1 MQFHAT
7 PVPAAGKLSERNKSY
22 DESIASNKKK
32 VRRIG
37 VFSKMG
43 GKVQYKL
50 SFTVGGLGL
59 QECKT
64 LLDAYELDH
73 DWDVVR
79 QRVFDDKSLQ
89 VRTESGA
96 KRLIRE
102 YVSRLKN
109 LNDEEIQTFR
119 DGTRADQI
127 AILSL
132 SACRTYAL
140 IGDFAIEV
148 MNERALSSQMEVHA
162 TDFERFIDDKAE
174 WHPGELF
181 PRVGFVVTTLTVPVE
196 RVFEFYNRRGTAVQY
211 TKEGKYALK
220 WTRLSC
226 KSLKANEV
234 RLQLHALAYN
244 LANFLRSLVL
254 PTSIADWSLM
264 SLRDRMIKIGVKAVR
279 HARSIILQL
288 AEVAVTG
295 QLWSQMLAT
304 IAGLKTK
311 AQAP

>member
-1 MQFHAT
+1 
-7 PVPAAGKLSERNKSY
+7 
-22 DESIASNKKK
+22 
-32 VRRIG
+32 
-37 VFSKMG
+37 MG

-254 PTSIADWSLM
+254 PNIHCRLVTDELAGSDDQNWREGCPTRAFDHPATRRSGCYRAALVTDAGNNCWSEDKRL
-264 SLRDRMIKIGVKAVR
+264 KR
-279 HARSIILQL
+279 HDNRYHPPSF
-288 AEVAVTG
+288 
-295 QLWSQMLAT
+295 
-304 IAGLKTK
+304 
-311 AQAP
+311 